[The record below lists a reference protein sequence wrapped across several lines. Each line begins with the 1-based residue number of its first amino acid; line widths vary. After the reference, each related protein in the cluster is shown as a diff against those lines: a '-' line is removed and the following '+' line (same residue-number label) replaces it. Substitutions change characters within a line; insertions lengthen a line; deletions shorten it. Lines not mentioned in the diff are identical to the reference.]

1 MGIRIICDSASDITR
16 EVAKEL
22 NIKVLPIKTIFGED
36 EYLDGVNL
44 SHKEFFEKLEES
56 DNLPTTSQITPYD
69 YEEAFKEAVESGDTV
84 VCITMS
90 SKLSGCNQS
99 ANIAAADYLENVFV
113 VDSENV
119 CIGEQILV
127 KLAVNLR
134 DEGKTAS
141 EIAEILDKEKKN
153 IRLIAILDTLE
164 YLKKGGRISSTAAF
178 AGTLLGIKPLVA
190 VEDGTVVSVGKA
202 RGLKSGNNT
211 INKLIE
217 KEGGIDSNKPSML
230 AYSGLSDEMLKKYID
245 GSKDIY
251 EYVPS
256 ITTIGCAIGT
266 HAGPG
271 AIAVAFFKNN

>member
-16 EVAKEL
+16 EVANEL
-22 NIKVLPIKTIFGED
+22 NIKVLPIKTVFGED
-36 EYLDGVNL
+36 EYLDGVDL
-44 SHKEFFEKLEES
+44 SHNEFFEKLMES

-69 YEEAFKEAVESGDTV
+69 YELAFKEAVDSGDTV

-141 EIAEILDKEKKN
+141 EIAGILDKEKKN
-153 IRLIAILDTLE
+153 IRLIAMLDTLE

-217 KEGGIDSNKPSML
+217 KEGGIDFNKPFIL
-230 AYSGLSDEMLKKYID
+230 GYSGLSDEMIKKYID
-245 GSKDIY
+245 VSKDIY
-251 EYVPS
+251 EDTPPS
-256 ITTIGCAIGT
+256 TSIGCAIGT